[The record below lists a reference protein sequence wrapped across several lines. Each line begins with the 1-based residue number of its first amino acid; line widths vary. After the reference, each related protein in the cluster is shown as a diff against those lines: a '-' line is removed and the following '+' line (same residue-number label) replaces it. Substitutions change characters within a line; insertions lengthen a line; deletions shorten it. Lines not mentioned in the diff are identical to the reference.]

1 MRQRALLVGCVA
13 LLIGLAGAGVTAWA
27 LKDRTSL
34 ATTPPAKTRP
44 SSFATCPKPSLSGL
58 PGRLV
63 LEDTILRNLG
73 GNVLGHELSYRYR
86 ESPVTVYVGYEILEL
101 LEDLDFETHQTVV
114 DGRDV
119 TLHTPKALGSP
130 DAMRVATWEDEREG
144 LQDRCRELAVVTRR
158 APQAVLLEVVSAF

>member
-1 MRQRALLVGCVA
+1 MLLVACVA
-13 LLIGLAGAGVTAWA
+13 LLVGLAGAGITAWA

-34 ATTPPAKTRP
+34 ATTPPAETRP
-44 SSFATCPKPSLSGL
+44 SGFATCPKPSLTGL

-63 LEDTILRNLG
+63 LEDTNLRNLG
-73 GNVLGHELSYRYR
+73 GNVMGHELSYRYR
-86 ESPVTVYVGYEILEL
+86 QRPVTVYVGYDILEL
-101 LEDLDFETHQTVV
+101 LEDLDFETQQAVV

-130 DAMRVATWEDEREG
+130 DAMRVATWKDEREG

-158 APQAVLLEVVSAF
+158 APRAVLLEVVSAF